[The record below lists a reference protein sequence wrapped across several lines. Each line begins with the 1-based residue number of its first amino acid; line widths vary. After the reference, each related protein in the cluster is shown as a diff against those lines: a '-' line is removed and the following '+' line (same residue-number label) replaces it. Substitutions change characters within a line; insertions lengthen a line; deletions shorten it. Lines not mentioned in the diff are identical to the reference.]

1 MSVFRSSLGGSQHLV
16 ESGSLLTKSVETSP
30 GSVDV
35 LFHIFPFQIL
45 NIDNQVKP
53 NGDRDSNKI
62 KVIVGESGEVEE
74 ENEEL

>member
-16 ESGSLLTKSVETSP
+16 ESGSLLTKSVETSL
-30 GSVDV
+30 GSVGV
-35 LFHIFPFQIL
+35 LFHIISFQIL
-45 NIDNQVKP
+45 DIDNQVKP

-74 ENEEL
+74 EDKEL